1 MNPTPPRQTLKRS
14 EALATEGSQV
24 DCDLLYTEKAHFAAA
39 ERLRRVHLWLGC
51 TATVAS
57 AAAAATLLRDIAAAT
72 GALAL
77 LGAAGA
83 ALLTFLKPD
92 QRAEAHL
99 AAGRQLGAL
108 RVELRQLTRLDIGHL
123 PDQEIRDRL
132 ADVVTRKAN
141 VDASAPGTT
150 DRDFQAA
157 SKKIKRGD
165 FEDDLPGT

>member
-1 MNPTPPRQTLKRS
+1 
-14 EALATEGSQV
+14 
-24 DCDLLYTEKAHFAAA
+24 
-39 ERLRRVHLWLGC
+39 
-51 TATVAS
+51 
-57 AAAAATLLRDIAAAT
+57 
-72 GALAL
+72 
-77 LGAAGA
+77 
-83 ALLTFLKPD
+83 
-92 QRAEAHL
+92 L

-165 FEDDLPGT
+165 FEDDLPRT

>member
-1 MNPTPPRQTLKRS
+1 MNPTRARQTPERS

-57 AAAAATLLRDIAAAT
+57 AAAAATLLKDIAAAT

-77 LGAAGA
+77 LGAVGT
-83 ALLTFLKPD
+83 ALLTFIKPD

-108 RVELRQLTRLDIGHL
+108 RVELRQLMRLDLGRL
-123 PDQEIRDRL
+123 PNQEVRDHL

-141 VDASAPGTT
+141 IDESTPGTAE
-150 DRDFQAA
+150 RDFQAA
-157 SKKIKRGD
+157 SKKIQRGD
-165 FEDDLPGT
+165 FEDDPPRT